1 MLGISHEQGVGM
13 GFTIDIDTGG
23 TFTDGFISCGDR
35 VETVKVPTTP
45 HDLTVCFL
53 ECIKSGAQRFG
64 LAVEDLLHETDIVR
78 FSNTIGTN
86 TIIQRNGSKIGLI
99 LTKGWE
105 QMAPTGA
112 EGGKDPL
119 VFPDMVMGIEEETS
133 VAGEILRPVSPDEV
147 LGTAQTLIDRGA
159 RCLVVALA
167 HSDANPANERSV
179 RDAVKREYPR
189 DFLGSVPVFLSSNIS
204 PRAGEQE
211 RVNAAVIS
219 GYIHGKLVRLLYKA
233 GEDLRQRLYHKSLFI
248 GHNNGAVARVAK
260 TRAINTYNSGPTGGL
275 MGAKVMADLYGL
287 ADVISADMGGTSFDL
302 GYVHQGQPSYSVR
315 PQVEGY
321 PVNLPM
327 LSIRA
332 IGAGGGSIAHVE
344 DGVLQVGPQSAGALP
359 GPVAFDL
366 GGTEPTVTD
375 ADVVLGIIDPEY
387 FLGGHMK
394 LRADK
399 ARAAIAERLAKP
411 LAISVEE
418 AALLVKETVDRNMGE
433 ETRRLCA
440 EVTPGNAPLLLVF
453 GGAGPTHACGVAQF
467 AGLGRVLLTPVA
479 SVFSAFGASTMDVGH
494 IYYRRAEQPFD
505 DAGLPEVLTATVAD
519 MRAEAERDLRG
530 EGFALLD
537 EGLGVELFV
546 RAADGV
552 EVKVVISPADLTGA
566 AGIAGAQATARAALA
581 AAGGTNGGSPTVST
595 VSLVCSAPVPHYRVP
610 VAELGP
616 ASAAAARKGSRAVI
630 LAASGPQDVPVY
642 AMAMLVPGNELAG
655 SALIESRDTT
665 ALLAA
670 GWRLRVDQ
678 YRNLLLEEA

>member
-1 MLGISHEQGVGM
+1 M

-23 TFTDGFISCGDR
+23 TFTDGFIACGDH

-53 ECIKSGAQRFG
+53 ECIKLGAERFG
-64 LAVEDLLHETDIVR
+64 VAVEDLLHDTDIVR

-86 TIIQRNGSKIGLI
+86 TIIQRSGSKIGLI
-99 LTKGWE
+99 VTKGWE
-105 QMAPTGA
+105 QMAPTLA
-112 EGGKDPL
+112 DGGKDPL
-119 VFPDMVMGIEEETS
+119 VFPDMVLGIDEETS
-133 VAGEILRPVSPDEV
+133 VAGEILRPVVFTEA
-147 LGTAQTLIDRGA
+147 LEAAQTLIDRGA

-167 HSDANPANERSV
+167 HADANPANERAV
-179 RDAVKREYPR
+179 RDAVKGEYPR

-211 RVNAAVIS
+211 RLNAAVIS
-219 GYIHGKLVRLLYKA
+219 GYIHSKLVRLLYKA
-233 GEDLRQRLYHKSLFI
+233 GEDLRQRLYQKSLFI

-260 TRAINTYNSGPTGGL
+260 TRAINTYNSGPAGGL
-275 MGAKVMADLYGL
+275 MGAKVVADLYGL

-302 GYVHQGQPSYSVR
+302 GYVHKGQPSYSVR
-315 PQVEGY
+315 PTVEGY

-344 DGVLQVGPQSAGALP
+344 DGVLKVGPQSAGALP

-387 FLGGHMK
+387 FLGGRMK

-418 AALLVKETVDRNMGE
+418 AALLVKNTVDRMMGE

-440 EVTPGNAPLLLVF
+440 EVAPGAKPLLLVF
-453 GGAGPTHACGVAQF
+453 GGAGPTHACGVAQC
-467 AGLGRVLLTPVA
+467 AGLRRVMLTPMA

-494 IYYRRAEQPFD
+494 IYYRRVERPLD
-505 DAGLPEVLTATVAD
+505 DAGLSETLTVAVAD
-519 MRAEAERDLRG
+519 MQSEAERDLRG
-530 EGFALLD
+530 EGFSLLD
-537 EGLGVELFV
+537 ERLSVELFV

-552 EVKVVISPADLTGA
+552 EVKVAVSPGDLASA
-566 AGIAGAQATARAALA
+566 AGIAGAQATAQDALV
-581 AAGGTNGGSPTVST
+581 AAGSADGRAPTVST

-610 VAELGP
+610 VADLGP
-616 ASAAAARKGSRAVI
+616 ESAAAARTGSRAVT

-642 AMAMLVPGNELAG
+642 AMAMLAPGNELAG
-655 SALIESRDTT
+655 PALIESRDTT
-665 ALLAA
+665 GLLAE
-670 GWRLRVDQ
+670 GWRLRVDE
-678 YRNLLLEEA
+678 YSNLVLEEA